1 MSFKGNAQTT
11 NSQNFTRKKLLLILL
26 SIIKYQNQKH
36 HKIEK

>member
-11 NSQNFTRKKLLLILL
+11 NSQNFICKKLLLILL
-26 SIIKYQNQKH
+26 SIIKYPNQKH